1 MEENQRLEQTKKVKI
16 LHPKQAIIALDF
28 DSYEEASLIVKNL
41 NPEKFRL
48 KIGKQ
53 LYSNEGPKVIEKFNK
68 KGFEIFLDLKLHD
81 IPNTVY
87 KSLKNL
93 FNHNIWMTNIHLFGG
108 EDMMQAA
115 VQAKSETQCETLL
128 VGVTVLTS
136 LNEDDVKKMGFGM
149 GISDLVEMLAFQA
162 KKNDI
167 DGVVCSAKE
176 VSNLKE
182 NLGKDF
188 ITVTPGIRINEDKND
203 QARVVTLKEAV
214 KTGSN
219 FIVLG
224 REITNSK
231 NIPKMIKKVESYII

>member
-1 MEENQRLEQTKKVKI
+1 MEENRKLEQTKKVRI
-16 LHPKQAIIALDF
+16 LHPKQVIIALDF
-28 DSYEEASLIVKNL
+28 DSYEEANLITKNL
-41 NPEKFRL
+41 SPEKFRL

-87 KSLKNL
+87 KSLINL
-93 FNHNIWMTNIHLFGG
+93 FNHKIWMTNIHLLGG
-108 EDMMQAA
+108 ENMIQAA
-115 VQAKSETQCETLL
+115 VEAKNEAQCETLL
-128 VGVTVLTS
+128 VGVTLLTS
-136 LNEDDVKKMGFGM
+136 LNENDVKKMGFGI
-149 GISDLVEMLAFQA
+149 GISDLVEMLSSQA
-162 KKNDI
+162 KKNNI

-176 VSNLKE
+176 VSNIKE

-188 ITVTPGIRINEDKND
+188 ITVTPGIRINQNKND

>member
-1 MEENQRLEQTKKVKI
+1 
-16 LHPKQAIIALDF
+16 
-28 DSYEEASLIVKNL
+28 
-41 NPEKFRL
+41 
-48 KIGKQ
+48 
-53 LYSNEGPKVIEKFNK
+53 
-68 KGFEIFLDLKLHD
+68 
-81 IPNTVY
+81 
-87 KSLKNL
+87 
-93 FNHNIWMTNIHLFGG
+93 MTNIHLFGG
-108 EDMMQAA
+108 EDMMDAA
-115 VQAKSETQCETLL
+115 VQAKREAQCETLL

-136 LNEDDVKKMGFGM
+136 LNENDVKKMGFGM
-149 GISDLVEMLAFQA
+149 GISDLVEMLSLQA